1 MSSSVAIRRAQ
12 LVAPFGV
19 GAMSVFTDGT
29 TVITAGLDAWFR
41 DENQCE
47 STVDESLIVH
57 DWRLEC
63 RLGASSFRL
72 PPAQNKPENSKKIR
86 QSGTKELAVPAFR
99 FPRWHV
105 CPYCN
110 RLNYCNL
117 ELAQSPECPDDRHDP
132 KRRRPKMQQVPLV
145 VICEAGHIDDFPFR
159 EWVHRDSAPECD
171 GVIRLRSTGI
181 GGAFL
186 GMQQVSCD
194 SCGKKRYLREISDAF
209 SEGEEEH
216 TVLSAGLSSEEGY
229 YLCSG
234 SRPWLAD
241 RTGICGE
248 ELWGALKGAGN
259 VYFPKIE
266 SSIFLPSCEG
276 VSFSDVTELFC
287 SPKLR
292 PHLQE
297 IQSHVNE
304 SNGPLLLRKLFRT
317 INLPELCSLSD
328 ETLISAYQCWLN
340 NQTLDVPSVE
350 TTADTDAWRFPEY
363 VQIRKT
369 TEQDELVVRDPGI
382 HEDLQKYLQRIRE
395 LDVLRETRVLRG
407 FTRVFDDELD
417 LETGKALLRRC
428 SLTPDA
434 DWLPAYVVKGE
445 GIYIEL
451 NSERLSDWESRS
463 CVQQRVEKIS
473 KHLRAHSSG
482 KKLANCELS
491 PRFVL
496 LHTLSHM
503 LINELVFACGYS
515 SASLRERIYASSQP
529 MSEMN
534 GLLIYT
540 AAGDSEGTLGGL
552 ARMALP
558 ARIHSTF
565 RAAIQNARW
574 CATDPVCMEM
584 GEHGQGPQYANLA
597 ACYACALVPETSCE
611 ELNRFLDRGLL
622 IGSFDNPDLG
632 YFSDFC

>member
-63 RLGASSFRL
+63 RLGVSSFRL

-110 RLNYCNL
+110 RLKYCNL

-266 SSIFLPSCEG
+266 SSIFC
-276 VSFSDVTELFC
+276 
-287 SPKLR
+287 LR
-292 PHLQE
+292 
-297 IQSHVNE
+297 VK
-304 SNGPLLLRKLFRT
+304 G
-317 INLPELCSLSD
+317 SLS
-328 ETLISAYQCWLN
+328 Q
-340 NQTLDVPSVE
+340 
-350 TTADTDAWRFPEY
+350 
-363 VQIRKT
+363 
-369 TEQDELVVRDPGI
+369 
-382 HEDLQKYLQRIRE
+382 
-395 LDVLRETRVLRG
+395 
-407 FTRVFDDELD
+407 
-417 LETGKALLRRC
+417 
-428 SLTPDA
+428 
-434 DWLPAYVVKGE
+434 
-445 GIYIEL
+445 
-451 NSERLSDWESRS
+451 
-463 CVQQRVEKIS
+463 
-473 KHLRAHSSG
+473 
-482 KKLANCELS
+482 
-491 PRFVL
+491 
-496 LHTLSHM
+496 M
-503 LINELVFACGYS
+503 
-515 SASLRERIYASSQP
+515 
-529 MSEMN
+529 
-534 GLLIYT
+534 
-540 AAGDSEGTLGGL
+540 
-552 ARMALP
+552 
-558 ARIHSTF
+558 
-565 RAAIQNARW
+565 
-574 CATDPVCMEM
+574 
-584 GEHGQGPQYANLA
+584 
-597 ACYACALVPETSCE
+597 
-611 ELNRFLDRGLL
+611 
-622 IGSFDNPDLG
+622 
-632 YFSDFC
+632 